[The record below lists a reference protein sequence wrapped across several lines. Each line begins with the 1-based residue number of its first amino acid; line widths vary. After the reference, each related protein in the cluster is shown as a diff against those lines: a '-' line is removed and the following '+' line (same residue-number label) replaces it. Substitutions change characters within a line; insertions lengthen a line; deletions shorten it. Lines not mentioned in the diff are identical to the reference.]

1 MTRTDAPT
9 RIRALTHDGGFHAD
23 EATAYAVLVLAEPET
38 VPSGFVRTRDPALI
52 ERAEIVFDVGG
63 VHDPARHR
71 YDHHMRDKPLRADG
85 TPYSSAGLVWRAFGR
100 QALRRLHPALGEADI
115 EAAWLAVDREFMLPI
130 DRIDNGIGRPEA
142 LGLSTLV
149 DEMNPAWDEDGAG
162 DAAFLEA
169 ARLAGDALRRK
180 AAAVLARL
188 RARQA
193 VIAAAEA
200 AEDPRLIELPASMPW
215 EEVAFERNLPVLFVV
230 YPDRKGRWRID
241 CMRPEPGSFAQRLP
255 LPEAWAGLSG
265 PDLQHVSGIPD
276 ATFVHPARFTGGAAS
291 RDGILAM
298 AREALAGSRI

>member
-1 MTRTDAPT
+1 MTGSDAP

-23 EATAYAVLVLAEPET
+23 EATAYAVLALAEPET
-38 VPSGFVRTRDPALI
+38 VPSGFVRTREPELI

-63 VHDPARHR
+63 VYDPARHR

-85 TPYSSAGLVWRAFGR
+85 TPYSSAGLVWAAFGR
-100 QALRRLHPALGEADI
+100 QALRMLQPE
-115 EAAWLAVDREFMLPI
+115 LAEQDLEEVWQTVDREFMLPI
-130 DRIDNGIGRPEA
+130 DRIDNGIGQPEA

-149 DEMNPAWDEDGAG
+149 DDMNPAWDEDGAT
-162 DAAFLEA
+162 DEAFLEA
-169 ARLAGDALRRK
+169 TRLTGSALRRK
-180 AAAVLARL
+180 VAAILARL

-193 VIAAAEA
+193 VISAAEA

-215 EEVAFERNLPVLFVV
+215 EEVAFDRDLPVLFAV

-241 CMRPEPGSFAQRLP
+241 CMHPEPGSFAQRLP

-265 PDLQHVSGIPD
+265 PDLQRVSGVPD

-291 RDGILAM
+291 REGILAM
-298 AREALAGSRI
+298 ARAALAGH